1 VIFDTGAR
9 KRESLFP
16 VYSSSDFLHHASR
29 KAMSQFPHDRF
40 NKNLFELRLS
50 PFGEVSTQRPLDP
63 ETTFIDIYFVPQQP
77 IAPEPQLSLL
87 AKCINDQA
95 VVFEP
100 YRNPVEVN
108 KIQGCIIKALQIQQE
123 VCPEPDPQVELHPR
137 MWIITPTLAAHKLEL
152 FSALAD
158 EAKWGKGIYLLGKG
172 LQTGVIVVHQLP
184 VTVETL
190 LFRLMGKGG
199 AQQAAMAEVTA
210 LPVEHPYRQSL
221 LKLLVSYRMELAAKQ
236 DAETDE
242 QELVMQL
249 SPLYLEQLEAARL
262 DGERQGEQ
270 RGEQI
275 GELNGRQN
283 LVLKLLVRRVGKISV
298 KVERQVRSLSTE
310 QLDLLGEALL
320 DFESMSNLLTW
331 LQGNEV

>member
-1 VIFDTGAR
+1 
-9 KRESLFP
+9 
-16 VYSSSDFLHHASR
+16 
-29 KAMSQFPHDRF
+29 MSQFPHDRF

-50 PFGEVSTQRPLDP
+50 PFGEVSTQRSLDP

-87 AKCINDQA
+87 ANCISGQA
-95 VVFEP
+95 VAFEP

-123 VCPEPDPQVELHPR
+123 VYPEPDPQVELQPR
-137 MWIITPTLAAHKLEL
+137 MWIITPTLASHKLEL

-158 EAKWGKGIYLLGKG
+158 EARWGKGIYLLGKG
-172 LQTGVIVVHQLP
+172 LQTGIIVVHQLP
-184 VTVETL
+184 VTAETL
-190 LFRLMGKGG
+190 LFRLMGKGRV
-199 AQQAAMAEVTA
+199 QQAAMAEVA
-210 LPVEHPYRQSL
+210 DLPVEHPYRNSL
-221 LKLLVSYRMELAAKQ
+221 LNLLVSYRMELAAKQ

-275 GELNGRQN
+275 GEQRGEQIGKLKGRQD

-298 KVERQVRSLSTE
+298 EVERQVRSLSTE

-320 DFESMSNLLTW
+320 DFESMSDLLTW
-331 LQGNEV
+331 LQDNVV